1 MEEEKNGEEEEE
13 EQEEESSPG
22 STLFI
27 KNLNFSTTE
36 LTLQEVLR
44 FILHILRFSMRLL

>member
-1 MEEEKNGEEEEE
+1 MEEEEE
-13 EQEEESSPG
+13 NVEEEEEEEESSPG

-36 LTLQEVLR
+36 QTLLEVLD
-44 FILHILRFSMRLL
+44 SWPQA